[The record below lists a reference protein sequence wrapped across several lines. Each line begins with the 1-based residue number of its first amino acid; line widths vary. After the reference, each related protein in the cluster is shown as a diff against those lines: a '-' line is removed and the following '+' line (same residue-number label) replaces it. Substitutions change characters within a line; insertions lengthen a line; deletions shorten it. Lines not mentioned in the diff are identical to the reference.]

1 MDFYGIT
8 GIVNKL
14 MRTYLENRYQRIT
27 LNDSKFNK
35 VYSKW
40 EHIKHQVPH
49 GSVLGPLF
57 FIYINDFSS
66 IISEIANPVLFA
78 GNTSIIISHT
88 NPEEFKN
95 NINMVLIEKI
105 SWFQSNFI
113 ILNCN
118 KTHSLQFLT
127 KKQKEI
133 KIQIIS
139 SNA

>member
-40 EHIKHQVPH
+40 EHIKHGVPQ

-57 FIYINDFSS
+57 FLQY
-66 IISEIANPVLFA
+66 
-78 GNTSIIISHT
+78 
-88 NPEEFKN
+88 
-95 NINMVLIEKI
+95 
-105 SWFQSNFI
+105 SN
-113 ILNCN
+113 C
-118 KTHSLQFLT
+118 KY
-127 KKQKEI
+127 
-133 KIQIIS
+133 
-139 SNA
+139 